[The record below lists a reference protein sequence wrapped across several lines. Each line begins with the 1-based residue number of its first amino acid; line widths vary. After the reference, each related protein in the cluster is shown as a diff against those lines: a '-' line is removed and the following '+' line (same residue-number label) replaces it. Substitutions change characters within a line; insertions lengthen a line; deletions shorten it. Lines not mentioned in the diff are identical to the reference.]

1 MAEKPRSPEPPDSEN
16 MARFKRTLTALVAVP
31 KDEAFAAY
39 LKKNFS
45 TPKRLLAGG
54 KVGDVEP
61 EPEKTPPK
69 RTVTKRSRRRS

>member
-1 MAEKPRSPEPPDSEN
+1 MTNEHKEPEDSEN

-54 KVGDVEP
+54 KIGEAQP
-61 EPEKTPPK
+61 ETKPNRIPARRKTAKPSG
-69 RTVTKRSRRRS
+69 RV